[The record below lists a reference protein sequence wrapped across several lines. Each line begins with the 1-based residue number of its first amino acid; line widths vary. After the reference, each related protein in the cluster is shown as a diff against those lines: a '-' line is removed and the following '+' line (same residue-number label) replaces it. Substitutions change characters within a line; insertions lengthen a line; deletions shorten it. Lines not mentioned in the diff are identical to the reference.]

1 MRKVKIL
8 LLLILPIFCS
18 LSFYTDSHAFL
29 SEIFDFQAM
38 KFARVKDKISENILI
53 VRNLNEEKMKEIKR
67 SFAPWQRIVV
77 KNQLNEVVE
86 VEILFQTKN
95 DFFRPPVK
103 REFLLKKII
112 LRPKE
117 SILLLFPINRWGI
130 EEKFGVKGRF
140 FIRAC
145 SHQKTASGVWCS
157 GEMKKRLDLSYRHY
171 RKISLKIS
179 LNENKRILL
188 HGNLIEFTKWN
199 MKPRKT
205 RRKNIPI
212 KIKFER
218 RRW

>member
-1 MRKVKIL
+1 MRKIL
-8 LLLILPIFCS
+8 FIVLIFCS
-18 LSFYTDSHAFL
+18 LNFCSDSHAFL
-29 SEIFDFQAM
+29 SEIFDIQAM

-103 REFLLKKII
+103 KTFLLKKIA
-112 LRPKE
+112 LRPHE
-117 SILLLFPINRWGI
+117 NIILLFPINRWGI
-130 EEKFGVKGRF
+130 KDRYGIDGRYWLYA
-140 FIRAC
+140 R
-145 SHQKTASGVWCS
+145 SYQKTASGMWCS

-188 HGNLIEFTKWN
+188 HGNLIKFTKWN